1 MSKALEQLKDIVKIQ
16 TMDGNWN
23 YDPYMH
29 GMANGLILAQAIMEG
44 KEPKYLNAPIQ
55 WLSEYKFE
63 SDNNSLKPTS
73 LPDRE
78 SEQKVDGR
86 ETP

>member
-29 GMANGLILAQAIMEG
+29 GMANGLIYSLDLIKG
-44 KEPKYLNAPIQ
+44 KNNPKFLDAPDKWLNDKAN
-55 WLSEYKFE
+55 KTAFE
-63 SDNNSLKPTS
+63 ILNS
-73 LPDRE
+73 
-78 SEQKVDGR
+78 
-86 ETP
+86 